1 MSFHGTNT
9 FIPFPRY
16 ENAVFIG
23 DTAAETLAE
32 LKIYARGLIG
42 GELPNMQSYHPAE
55 KLLECTS
62 CVMNDQRLLPTAMR
76 RGEIDDLLLENN
88 SVSDMNLKEL
98 APRLEASG
106 FCVKILD
113 ITEDPVENIKR
124 AAFLFQ
130 EEKRG
135 ERVVREYLRT
145 EEALRKLPPL
155 PMQKILSL
163 LAIRYP
169 VDDRIFLFAISG
181 VSELNREIYPALN
194 AINPVREDLYDTV
207 IPGLVE
213 VNDLAP
219 FLSYEPDWIAVMGD
233 ALGVQKKLSEYVQ
246 SHPREVPKA
255 LSQMKVFSVPYYAR
269 PLAVRKPSILKFWRE
284 AAEKTND

>member
-1 MSFHGTNT
+1 
-9 FIPFPRY
+9 
-16 ENAVFIG
+16 
-23 DTAAETLAE
+23 
-32 LKIYARGLIG
+32 
-42 GELPNMQSYHPAE
+42 
-55 KLLECTS
+55 
-62 CVMNDQRLLPTAMR
+62 
-76 RGEIDDLLLENN
+76 
-88 SVSDMNLKEL
+88 MNLKEL

-163 LAIRYP
+163 LAIRHP